1 MGQPLLG
8 AWIIAMRR
16 ILLSL
21 HMKQVLELTKRLV
34 DLIKLCVLDITAF
47 KILINRHLILSLN
60 KAIKS
65 AF

>member
-21 HMKQVLELTKRLV
+21 HMKQVVELTKRLV

-47 KILINRHLILSLN
+47 KILFNRHLIFSLN